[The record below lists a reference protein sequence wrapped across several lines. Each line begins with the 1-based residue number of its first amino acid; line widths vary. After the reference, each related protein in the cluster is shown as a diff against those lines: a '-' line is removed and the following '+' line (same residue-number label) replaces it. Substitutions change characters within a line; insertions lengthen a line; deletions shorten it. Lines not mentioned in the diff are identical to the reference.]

1 MAIDVS
7 TKSQELLRQLML
19 SLISDNVD
27 KREGSLINAAISPMA
42 YVLSLFYYD
51 LEEIVNQTF
60 VSTATGEYLEM
71 RCAERGLTRNTETA
85 AIRRGKFN
93 MAIDIGEEFT
103 ATGSPELVYTVTEY
117 IEKDS
122 AFYYYK
128 MQCNTKGSVGN
139 GYTGELTSNSYISG
153 LTTAVITD
161 ILTAGED
168 TETDDS
174 LRQRYYDSLSNKSF
188 GGNIASYKEA
198 VNGITGVGGCQLY
211 PIWNGGGTLKIVV
224 ITSDYGIPSD
234 ELINTIQ
241 MNICPPV
248 APDTTPS
255 IYGYG
260 VAPIGAMVT
269 IAKPT
274 RRDINVTADLTL
286 AADLV
291 ESEIISNIEKSI
303 ESYFLEKR
311 KGWSEDLGDLDI
323 QYSTSIYL
331 SQIISLIVQVAGVVN
346 CQNVLLDGNAY
357 DINLTENSRTQ
368 ELPFLG
374 SFTKTN

>member
-93 MAIDIGEEFT
+93 MAIDIGSEFT

-117 IEKDS
+117 IEKDN

-128 MQCNTKGSVGN
+128 MVCNTKGSVGN

-161 ILTAGED
+161 ILAAGED

-269 IAKPT
+269 ITKPT

-286 AADLV
+286 NVNLQESDIINSIKTKIESYMLTKRQAWATDYGTSDIKYNLFIFL
-291 ESEIISNIEKSI
+291 SEIIS
-303 ESYFLEKR
+303 
-311 KGWSEDLGDLDI
+311 
-323 QYSTSIYL
+323 
-331 SQIISLIVQVAGVVN
+331 LIMSAEGVIN
-346 CQNVLLDGNAY
+346 CQNVKLNDEVN
-357 DINLTENSRTQ
+357 DITLTENQDLQ